1 MTIAATIEEAIK
13 QHTPAMRVQLG
24 LQRGRLTAYVSHVQ
38 LAEDKTI
45 VYAGNTDCRSLLEI
59 ARVEAKHHRC
69 LGRLCTID
77 APIVER
83 IELLDGQLTLE
94 ITIVEIS

>member
-1 MTIAATIEEAIK
+1 MTIAATIEEAVK
-13 QHTPAMRVQLG
+13 RHTPAKRVQLG

-59 ARVEAKHHRC
+59 AEVEAKHHGRRC
-69 LGRLCTID
+69 SIS
-77 APIVER
+77 APIFER
-83 IELLDGQLTLE
+83 IELLDGQVVLE
-94 ITIVEIS
+94 ITIVEII